1 MFFRTEGALKKEEM
15 SPSPRPR
22 ILIVDDEPMN
32 VELLQAYLT
41 AEYDIIPAYCGSEAL
56 QLVVKERPDL
66 VLLDVMMPGLNGYKV
81 CEQIKKSS
89 ETHFIPVVLVTALSS
104 REDRLKGIECH
115 ADDFLTKPVDRLELR
130 MRVTSLLRIK
140 SLHDKVIYE
149 RDQAQNY
156 LDIAGVMM
164 LVLDRDQRVTLVNRR
179 AMDILG
185 CEESD
190 IMERSWFNTFVPQ
203 PSGNE
208 ARQHY
213 IKAMGLENGAEL
225 YYEGPLMTK
234 NGEERIVSWCSKS
247 IQDKEGNSLGVL
259 SSGED
264 ITLKKEAEKQLKQYA
279 QNLKYSNDL
288 KDLFIDIMAHDLMNP
303 AGIAKGFAG
312 MLLHAEDNND
322 KIRKLRIIDDNIS
335 RLINMI
341 ESTAHFARLE
351 DTDNLEFR
359 VLDLGPIIRDAAD
372 SFTTLMAEKNI
383 TMDIRLNG
391 HYPARVNP
399 LVEGVFT
406 NYISNAIKYG
416 PANSSIIIEIGDLGT
431 EWKVNVQD
439 FGDGISDT
447 DKELVFDRFK
457 RLTQKRKGIKGA
469 GLGLA
474 IARRVVDLHGGR
486 VGIEDGPAGIGSVF
500 WATFKKGE

>member
-1 MFFRTEGALKKEEM
+1 
-15 SPSPRPR
+15 
-22 ILIVDDEPMN
+22 
-32 VELLQAYLT
+32 
-41 AEYDIIPAYCGSEAL
+41 
-56 QLVVKERPDL
+56 
-66 VLLDVMMPGLNGYKV
+66 
-81 CEQIKKSS
+81 
-89 ETHFIPVVLVTALSS
+89 
-104 REDRLKGIECH
+104 
-115 ADDFLTKPVDRLELR
+115 
-130 MRVTSLLRIK
+130 
-140 SLHDKVIYE
+140 
-149 RDQAQNY
+149 
-156 LDIAGVMM
+156 
-164 LVLDRDQRVTLVNRR
+164 
-179 AMDILG
+179 
-185 CEESD
+185 
-190 IMERSWFNTFVPQ
+190 
-203 PSGNE
+203 
-208 ARQHY
+208 
-213 IKAMGLENGAEL
+213 MGLENGSEL

-247 IQDKEGNSLGVL
+247 IQDKDGNSLGVL

-264 ITLKKEAEKQLKQYA
+264 ITLRKEAEKQLKQYA

-457 RLTQKRKGIKGA
+457 RLTQKRKGVKGT

-474 IARRVVDLHGGR
+474 IAKRVVDLHGGR
-486 VGIEDGPAGIGSVF
+486 VGVENGPAGIGSVF
-500 WATFKKGE
+500 WATFKKA